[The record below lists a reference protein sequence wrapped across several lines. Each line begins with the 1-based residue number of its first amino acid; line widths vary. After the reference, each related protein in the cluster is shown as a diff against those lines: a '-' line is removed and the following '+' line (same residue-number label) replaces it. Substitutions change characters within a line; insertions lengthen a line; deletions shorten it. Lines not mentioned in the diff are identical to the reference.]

1 MMGLLR
7 LFIVSMLVISYSLS
21 SELVLSGSVVSD
33 NQKVLTSRNMGYVKE
48 MLVSEGDLVK
58 KGQLLYVIDPIEVNA
73 AEQMNQNQLDN
84 IMTNLVRHERLYAK
98 GMVSKYD
105 LENLRLAA
113 KNQKQMLA
121 ISKAQDKY
129 LRVTAP
135 NDGII
140 VAKHLNEGEM
150 ATPGMPA
157 LVLTDLDKLKIVIEI
172 GESDLSLFEVGTPLK
187 VQVPSVNFETKGS
200 VSAIIPASNPMTHKF
215 RAKVSFDKGE
225 KMIYPGMFA
234 RIVLERE
241 SK

>member
-1 MMGLLR
+1 MGVWR
-7 LFIVSMLVISYSLS
+7 LIVVVCLISALANGAD
-21 SELVLSGSVVSD
+21 LVLSGSVVSD

-48 MLVSEGDLVK
+48 MLVAEGDMVK

-84 IMTNLVRHERLYAK
+84 ILTNLARHERLYAK
-98 GMVSKYD
+98 GMVSKHD

-113 KNQKQMLA
+113 ENQKQMLA

-157 LVLTDLDKLKIVIEI
+157 LVLTDLDKLRVVIEI
-172 GESDLSLFEVGTPLK
+172 SESDLSSFGVGTL
-187 VQVPSVNFETKGS
+187 VQVHIPSANLQTTGE

-215 RAKVSFDKGE
+215 KAKVTFDKAQE
-225 KMIYPGMFA
+225 VVYPGMFA
-234 RIVLERE
+234 RVVLVRE
-241 SK
+241 QN